1 MTLSCMCCY
10 VFVWMAAAV
19 LPSFQATSNV
29 FYTKINGTQSLN
41 CECPDH
47 TCQEVFWYR
56 YLESTNTLQFL
67 MYVNSAGREK
77 HDENIAASKFK
88 GTVSTVK
95 NVVYTLRIMELQEDD
110 AGLYSCMFKT
120 KNFVPAGYYIMPG
133 VNPPTVQPPTAKTQ
147 KPVKVN
153 KNCFCNKKNSPKGCE
168 HLVLWPGIGALLL
181 LAITLAGTLYYF
193 SRLPKKCRHRFT
205 KTNPL
210 R

>member
-10 VFVWMAAAV
+10 VFVWMAAVV

-29 FYTKINGTQSLN
+29 FYSKINGTQILN

-56 YLESTNTLQFL
+56 YLESRKTLQFL
-67 MYVNSAGREK
+67 MYFNSASSEK
-77 HDENIAASKFK
+77 YGENIPSSKFK
-88 GTVSTVK
+88 CSTSTGQK
-95 NVVYTLRIMELQEDD
+95 VVYTLRIMEIQEDD
-110 AGLYSCMFKT
+110 AGFYSCLFKT
-120 KNFVPAGYYIMPG
+120 KKVSAGYYILPG
-133 VNPPTVQPPTAKTQ
+133 VNPPTVQPPTVKTDQ
-147 KPVKVN
+147 KPVKP
-153 KNCFCNKKNSPKGCE
+153 CFCKPNRHSPKGCE
-168 HLVLWPGIGALLL
+168 HSVLWPGIGALLL